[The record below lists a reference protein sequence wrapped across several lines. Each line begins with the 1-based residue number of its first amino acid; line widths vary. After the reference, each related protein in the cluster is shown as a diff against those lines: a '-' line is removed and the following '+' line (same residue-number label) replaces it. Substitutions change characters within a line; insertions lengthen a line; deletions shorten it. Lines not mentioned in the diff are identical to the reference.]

1 MGIQPEGE
9 RKNDMGRPVFRGA
22 DPIFLFFQ
30 GLLLYT
36 EMLYKSHPGSA
47 VLAFI
52 KVRCFTRM
60 YTEVLGVL
68 HHLLAR
74 GPADNL

>member
-1 MGIQPEGE
+1 MFQMGIQPEGE

-30 GLLLYT
+30 GLFLYT
-36 EMLYKSHPGSA
+36 EMLYKSHTG
-47 VLAFI
+47 FI
-52 KVRCFTRM
+52 KVRCFIQM